1 MHVHSVSSLCLVA
14 WSGFCRCGW
23 GGIAQGKIKA
33 REGRANQVAL
43 VGVGSGGFET
53 LGRRGQD
60 DGDAITF

>member
-1 MHVHSVSSLCLVA
+1 MVD